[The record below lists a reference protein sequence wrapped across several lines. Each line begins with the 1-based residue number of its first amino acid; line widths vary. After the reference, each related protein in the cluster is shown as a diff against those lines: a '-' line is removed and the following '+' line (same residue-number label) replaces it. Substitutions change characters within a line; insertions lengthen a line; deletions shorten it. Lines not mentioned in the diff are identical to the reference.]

1 MGHSSLV
8 PDFSSFPPLR
18 MMSVV
23 GLSCVCV
30 CAKSLQL
37 CLTFCDRMDYSMP
50 GSFVHGIL
58 QAKILEWVARI
69 LDRPNPG
76 IKPVSLTSLALVGEF
91 CTTRAS

>member
-18 MMSVV
+18 MMSAV

-30 CAKSLQL
+30 CVCARVRAKSFQL
-37 CLTFCDRMDYSMP
+37 CLTFCDRMGCSMP

-58 QAKILEWVARI
+58 QARI

-76 IKPVSLTSLALVGEF
+76 IKPMSLMSLALVGEF